1 MSQQAQAE
9 GAQRQGLQDWSE
21 VQAQVVAL
29 QAKRDKGEIADE
41 ALDAEI
47 SRLNDAADAAEQY
60 FARAAALNTIG
71 ERAKSLAQLARR
83 PDWSHPQAE
92 TSEPQQLGRD
102 RTEPDRSEVSIADG
116 PVEGMARQLL
126 NQYLRPAKRGGG
138 RGALSDDGWQYLTR
152 GPQAA
157 AAAGARKYLSSARGE
172 ALALTPYVDGS
183 GGYVQAEQVW
193 NEVVSIRNRLTN
205 LAGAVRNIPGV
216 ASRLTIPTSQVS
228 ITFTKG
234 SKATG
239 ASVTPIDISSV
250 FGRTALTPHRK
261 DAILK
266 IPEEFFENPAFDA
279 VGEIARNAER
289 SEREGLE
296 TDILHGT
303 GSGEIYGICTALKAL
318 YTAGATNVGITVAA
332 GGASV
337 TAAEVQTF
345 DLELHAGARA
355 NGRWIFNRP
364 GLKKV
369 RLFRSEEGGSGTGE
383 FLFKRALEAG
393 APDTLNGKP
402 ILETEFLQD
411 KVTSGVEG
419 DVLWLF
425 GDPDDFWLVMA
436 KDLQLR
442 ILEELYAAENMV
454 GYKWTSAKDGSLV
467 RADAFIYMRRG
478 A

>member
-1 MSQQAQAE
+1 M
-9 GAQRQGLQDWSE
+9 
-21 VQAQVVAL
+21 VAL
-29 QAKRDKGEIADE
+29 QAKHEKGEITAE

-47 SRLNDAADAAEQY
+47 TRLNDAADAAEKY
-60 FARAAALNTIG
+60 FARAKSLNTITD
-71 ERAKSLAQLARR
+71 RAKSLAELARK
-83 PDWSHPQAE
+83 PDWSRPQAE
-92 TSEPQQLGRD
+92 TTEAAQLNRERPEP
-102 RTEPDRSEVSIADG
+102 EASEVVIADG
-116 PVEGMARQLL
+116 PVSGLARQLL

-138 RGALSDDGWQYLTR
+138 RAALSDEGWTYLTR
-152 GPQAA
+152 GPAA
-157 AAAGARKYLSSARGE
+157 AAAASGLRKYLSSHRGE

-205 LAGAVRNIPGV
+205 VAGAVRNIPGV
-216 ASRLTIPTSQVS
+216 TSRLTIPTSKVS

-239 ASVTPIDISSV
+239 ASVTPVDISEI

-289 SEREGLE
+289 SEREALE

-303 GSGEIYGICTALKAL
+303 GSGEIYGICTGLKDL
-318 YTAGATNVGITVAA
+318 YAAGATNIGITVAA

-337 TAAEVQTF
+337 VPAEVQTF

-369 RLFRSEEGGSGTGE
+369 RLFRTEEGGSGTGE

-393 APDTLNGKP
+393 APDTLNGKA

-411 KVTSGVEG
+411 KVTSGVAG

-425 GDPDDFWLVMA
+425 GDPQDFWLVMA

>member
-1 MSQQAQAE
+1 M
-9 GAQRQGLQDWSE
+9 
-21 VQAQVVAL
+21 QAQVVAL
-29 QAKRDKGEIADE
+29 QAKHDKGEITAE

-47 SRLNDAADAAEQY
+47 QRLNDAADAAEKF
-60 FARAAALNTIG
+60 FARAKSLNTITD
-71 ERAKSLAQLARR
+71 RAKTLAQLARQ
-83 PDWSHPQAE
+83 PDWSRPQAE
-92 TSEPQQLGRD
+92 TTPADALQRESAQPDASE
-102 RTEPDRSEVSIADG
+102 IAIAEG
-116 PVEGMARQLL
+116 PVTGLARQLL

-138 RGALSDDGWQYLTR
+138 RAALSQEGWAYLTR
-152 GPQAA
+152 GPAV
-157 AAAGARKYLSSARGE
+157 AGAASGLRRYLSADRGDS
-172 ALALTPYVDGS
+172 LALTPYVDGS

-193 NEVVSIRNRLTN
+193 NEVVAIRNRLTN
-205 LAGAVRNIPGV
+205 VAGAVRNIPGV
-216 ASRLTIPTSQVS
+216 TGRLTIPTSKVS

-239 ASVTPIDISSV
+239 ASVTPVDISEI

-289 SEREGLE
+289 SEREALE

-303 GSGEIYGICTALKAL
+303 GSGEIYGICTGLKAL
-318 YTAGATNVGITVAA
+318 YAAGATNLGITVAA

-337 TAAEVQTF
+337 VPAEVQTF

-364 GLKKV
+364 GLKKI
-369 RLFRSEEGGSGTGE
+369 RLFRTEEGGAGTGE

-393 APDTLNGKP
+393 APDTLNGKA

-411 KVTSGVEG
+411 KVTSGVAG

-425 GDPDDFWLVMA
+425 GDPQDFWLVMA

-467 RADAFIYMRRG
+467 RADAFIYQRRG

>member
-1 MSQQAQAE
+1 M
-9 GAQRQGLQDWSE
+9 
-21 VQAQVVAL
+21 QAQVVAL
-29 QAKRDKGEIADE
+29 QARHDKGEITAE

-47 SRLNDAADAAEQY
+47 KRLNDAADAADQH
-60 FARAAALNTIG
+60 FNRAKSLNLIAD
-71 ERAKSLAQLARR
+71 RAKSLAQLARQ
-83 PDWSHPQAE
+83 PDWSRPQAE
-92 TSEPQQLGRD
+92 TTPADALQREPAQPDASE
-102 RTEPDRSEVSIADG
+102 IAIAEG
-116 PVEGMARQLL
+116 PVTGLARQLL

-138 RGALSDDGWQYLTR
+138 RAALSQEGWTYLTR
-152 GPQAA
+152 GPAV
-157 AAAGARKYLSSARGE
+157 AGAASGLRKYLSADRGDS
-172 ALALTPYVDGS
+172 LALTPYVDGS

-193 NEVVSIRNRLTN
+193 NEIVAIRNRLTN
-205 LAGAVRNIPGV
+205 VAGAVRNIAGV
-216 ASRLTIPTSQVS
+216 TGRLTIPTSKVS

-239 ASVTPIDISSV
+239 ASVTPVDISEI

-303 GSGEIYGICTALKAL
+303 GSGEIYGICTGLKAL
-318 YTAGATNVGITVAA
+318 YAGGATNLGITVAA
-332 GGASV
+332 GGAAV
-337 TAAEVQTF
+337 VPAEVQTF

-364 GLKKV
+364 GLKKI
-369 RLFRSEEGGSGTGE
+369 RLFRTEEGGVGTGE

-393 APDTLNGKP
+393 APDTLNGKA
-402 ILETEFLQD
+402 ILETEFLED
-411 KVTSGVEG
+411 KVTSGVAG

-425 GDPDDFWLVMA
+425 GDPQDFWLVMA

-467 RADAFIYMRRG
+467 RADAFIYQRRG